1 MTTMVEPRAGPVL
14 ELRGVRKV
22 YPGPLEVL
30 HGIDLTIQPGELV
43 AILGPSGSGKSTLL
57 HLMGTLDR
65 PSSGTVTV
73 DGHNVA
79 RLRDQQLSAL
89 RARRIGFVFQQFF
102 LLEGMSAL
110 DNVAGGLLYGG
121 VPVARRRELAAETLT
136 GVGLGHRLGHHP
148 VALSGGERQRVAIAR
163 ALVARPA
170 IVLADEP
177 TGNLDSAAG
186 AGILRLLEE
195 LHADGTTIVV
205 ITHNQQVAAAMRRQ
219 VELLDGRIRHDSG
232 RAA

>member
-1 MTTMVEPRAGPVL
+1 
-14 ELRGVRKV
+14 
-22 YPGPLEVL
+22 VL

-43 AILGPSGSGKSTLL
+43 AIIGPSGSGKSTLL

-65 PSSGTVTV
+65 PSSGTVAV
-73 DGHNVA
+73 DGHEIA
-79 RLRDQQLSAL
+79 GMGDQQLSAL

-102 LLEGMSAL
+102 LLDGMSAL
-110 DNVAGGLLYGG
+110 DNVASGLLYAGQ
-121 VPVARRRELAAETLT
+121 LAAATLT
-136 GVGLGHRLGHHP
+136 RVGLGHRLIHHP
-148 VALSGGERQRVAIAR
+148 AALSGGERQRVAIAR

-186 AGILRLLEE
+186 AGILRLLHD
-195 LHADGTTIVV
+195 LNADGTTIVV
-205 ITHNQQVAAAMRRQ
+205 ITHNQQVAAAMQRQ

-232 RAA
+232 SAA